1 MLQFDSHRAGSFR
14 TRGRMLLSVATAAL
28 LTAGTAAAE
37 SKSFVISYLTD
48 GNWSDGKTD
57 CPNGLNMSAIDF
69 YRRDL
74 AKAGYKHDEIEA
86 ALKDFPGE
94 GGLKQPWVP
103 MVVTRGNHKDNV
115 YAHPETIEDPG
126 MIEVS
131 GKYSYGFN
139 LDGKGAASPDS
150 FEEPDTHEKG
160 VNNKLYKVEGCIR
173 SYRGLPPPGR
183 PSLPENLW
191 DVLRDVMPAWVITVS
206 GDNLSKDGDVTITID
221 RALEHII
228 RDASGGMAQADMT
241 YQIDPDPR
249 SHTTMK
255 AKLKGGV
262 VTTTEPAHVH
272 IIADPYLIP
281 EYDFTQAK
289 MTFDIGP
296 DITRRGLIGGYLPWR
311 DLFYAVANQGH
322 IKEYAAS
329 INLPALYY
337 ALKREADYDPDPKT
351 GQNRQISSAYE
362 IEAVP
367 AFVAPSSNRT
377 AQADTDTKGR

>member
-1 MLQFDSHRAGSFR
+1 MFR
-14 TRGRMLLSVATAAL
+14 MKTILSATALAL
-28 LTAGTAAAE
+28 PMLAAGIASAE
-37 SKSFVISYLTD
+37 TRSFVISYLTD
-48 GNWSDGKTD
+48 ADWSDGKSD
-57 CPNGLNMSAIDF
+57 CPNGLNISAIDF

-74 AKAGYKHDEIEA
+74 AKAGYKHEEIEA

-115 YAHPETIEDPG
+115 YAHPETMADPG

-139 LDGKGAASPDS
+139 LDGKGAASPNS

-160 VNNKLYKVEGCIR
+160 INNQLYRVEGCIR

-191 DVLRDVMPAWVITVS
+191 DVLRDVMPAWLITVNAPN
-206 GDNLSKDGDVTITID
+206 GFDKDGPVSITWD
-221 RALEHII
+221 RALERIT
-228 RDASGGMAQADMT
+228 RDASGAVAQADMT

-249 SHTTMK
+249 SHNE
-255 AKLKGGV
+255 LKGEIKGNV
-262 VTTTEPAHVH
+262 VTGEAPDWKMVL
-272 IIADPYLIP
+272 DPYLQPDIH
-281 EYDFTQAK
+281 FTKMHMK
-289 MTFDIGP
+289 MTVAADGSV
-296 DITRRGLIGGYLPWR
+296 RGVVGGYQPWSTIYYGFA
-311 DLFYAVANQGH
+311 DQGH

-337 ALKREADYDPDPKT
+337 ALKRNADFDPDPQT
-351 GQNRQISSAYE
+351 GQNRQISSAYQ
-362 IEAVP
+362 IEAVR
-367 AFVAPSSNRT
+367 AFAVPSSNRT
-377 AQADTDTKGR
+377 AQAGSDSTKAR